1 MIKKNISRLR
11 KSEYFGNLSV
21 QLIGTL
27 IAQLIPILI
36 SPILSRLYKKESFAV
51 LALFMAI
58 VGVLSVPNA
67 GRYHIAIVK
76 PEEDKEAESLY
87 QISILSTFLYNILL
101 LVLIIIL
108 YPFLNSYYALNNLW
122 YIIPFAVFVFGIY
135 NTGLFYSVRY
145 KKFRKNAKAKIYQ
158 TVVTSLVSVLIV
170 YTAFSF
176 YGLVVGKVLGVLV
189 SAIVLFRL
197 FDLKVNFQELKQVA
211 NKYIE
216 YPKLTIIPTLMNIFS
231 LQALVLYVGMY
242 FDDITLGYLALT
254 NMILVAPSA
263 LIGMSYR
270 DVFYQKITEIYNLK
284 QFNKA
289 KKFFLYSA
297 LGLFVIAFI
306 LCIILY
312 FLGEFLFSF
321 VYGNQWVLSG
331 KYASILVFA
340 AAIKLIVSPLS
351 IVLNTT
357 NKLKWLSSWQIS
369 YFITLNLTL
378 YLSIIEM
385 GLDVVSVFKIYI
397 LHEIVSYTIYFLL
410 QYKSISTRKN
420 EGYI

>member
-1 MIKKNISRLR
+1 MIKNTISRLR
-11 KSEYFGNLSV
+11 KSEYFGNLSI

-27 IAQLIPILI
+27 IAQLIPIAI
-36 SPILSRLYKKESFAV
+36 SPILSRLYKQDSFAV
-51 LALFMAI
+51 LALFIAI
-58 VGVLSVPNA
+58 VGVLNVPNA

-76 PEEDKEAESLY
+76 SEEDKEAESLY
-87 QISILSTFLYNILL
+87 QISILNTFLYNILL
-101 LVLIIIL
+101 LVLIIIF
-108 YPFLNSYYALNNLW
+108 YPFLNSYYALNSLW

-145 KKFRKNAKAKIYQ
+145 KKFRKNAKAKISQ
-158 TVVTSLVSVLIV
+158 TIVTSLVSILIV
-170 YTAFSF
+170 FTAFSY
-176 YGLVVGKVLGVLV
+176 YGLVLGKVLGVLV

-211 NKYIE
+211 KKYIE

-242 FDDITLGYLALT
+242 FNDITLGYLALT
-254 NMILVAPSA
+254 NMILVAPAA

-284 QFNKA
+284 QLKKA
-289 KKFFLYSA
+289 KNFFLYSA
-297 LGLFVIAFI
+297 LGLFFIAFV
-306 LCIILY
+306 LCIVLY
-312 FLGEFLFSF
+312 FFGPFLFSF
-321 VYGNQWVLSG
+321 VYGNKWALSG
-331 KYASILVFA
+331 NYASILVFA

-357 NKLKWLSSWQIS
+357 NKLKWLSSWQIT

-378 YLSIIEM
+378 YFSIISM
-385 GLDVVSVFKIYI
+385 GLDIASVFKIYVF
-397 LHEIVSYTIYFLL
+397 HEIFLYTIYFLL
-410 QYKSISTRKN
+410 QYKSISN
-420 EGYI
+420 EKK